1 MRYRRLD
8 ANGDMTFGQGQG
20 NFWINQPEAVAQS
33 VLTRLRLHRGEW
45 FYDTSDGTPWNT
57 EVLGERTQSTRD
69 LVVRERVNLTPGV
82 QEMDTYGSVIDVNTR
97 VWTAAMTLT
106 TDYGP
111 VALAVARLPASI
123 PELPQQAPSGDLVT
137 ARALGVAGG
146 TALAMVPANLAQGPR
161 ADIRDFEIQTMQA
174 GSW

>member
-8 ANGDMTFGQGQG
+8 ANGDMTFGQGLG

-33 VLTRLRLHRGEW
+33 VLTRLRLNLGEW

-69 LVVRERVNLTPGV
+69 VVVQDRVQTTTGV
-82 QEMDTYGSVIDVNTR
+82 VEIISYGSLFDPNTR
-97 VWTAAMTLT
+97 TWTAAMTLQT
-106 TDYGP
+106 VYGP
-111 VALAVARLPASI
+111 VALVATKLPGIVPPLPGAAPAGAAMAAS
-123 PELPQQAPSGDLVT
+123 G
-137 ARALGVAGG
+137 LGIQGG
-146 TALAMVPANLAQGPR
+146 TPLTMVPADLTQGPR
-161 ADIRDFEIQTMQA
+161 SDITDFEIQTLNA